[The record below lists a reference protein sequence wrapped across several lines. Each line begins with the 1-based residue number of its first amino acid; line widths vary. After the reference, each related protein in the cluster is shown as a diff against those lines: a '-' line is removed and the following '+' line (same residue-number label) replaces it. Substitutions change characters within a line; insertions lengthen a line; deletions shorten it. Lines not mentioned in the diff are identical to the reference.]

1 MTGIQELESL
11 QFPSDVLEQI
21 EGRVERTGF
30 EDASDYVTY
39 VLEEVLHEVEE
50 DADLRASDQVDEDQV
65 EDRLKSLGYLDE

>member
-1 MTGIQELESL
+1 MTGVQEPESL
-11 QFPSDVLEQI
+11 QLPADILEQI
-21 EGRVERTGF
+21 EARVERTEL

>member
-1 MTGIQELESL
+1 MTGIQEPESL
-11 QFPSDVLEQI
+11 QVPGDILEQI
-21 EGRVERTGF
+21 EARVERTEF

-50 DADLRASDQVDEDQV
+50 DADLRTSDQVDEDQV

>member
-1 MTGIQELESL
+1 MTGVQEPESL
-11 QFPSDVLEQI
+11 QLPADILEQI
-21 EGRVERTGF
+21 EARVERTEF

-50 DADLRASDQVDEDQV
+50 DADLRTSDQVDEDQV